1 MHIDHGIEEPTRD
14 LPLIEKPTTS
24 GTRSKKTTCRRVG
37 RPRAYQIMIK
47 DDYGGLEVIL
57 DVYFPLHVTSL

>member
-1 MHIDHGIEEPTRD
+1 MVKLDHGIKEPTQD

-37 RPRAYQIMIK
+37 RPRNK
-47 DDYGGLEVIL
+47 GLHGARPSQPGKLTCISNY
-57 DVYFPLHVTSL
+57 DQG

>member
-1 MHIDHGIEEPTRD
+1 MHIDHEIEEPTQD

-37 RPRAYQIMIK
+37 RPRNK
-47 DDYGGLEVIL
+47 GLHGARPPTRQTNVHIGL
-57 DVYFPLHVTSL
+57 

>member
-1 MHIDHGIEEPTRD
+1 MHIDHGIEEPTQD

-37 RPRAYQIMIK
+37 RPRNKGVARGTASQPGKLTVHIR
-47 DDYGGLEVIL
+47 L
-57 DVYFPLHVTSL
+57 